1 MELKFVRKTRG
12 HQIETL
18 ITLAAAL
25 AVAFFTPSTHPFAAL
40 AAEQNEANEAELQK
54 CSKLIEEKHYKEA
67 YQGFKKLADNGCP
80 YSQCMVGMMTRKG
93 LGIPKDPKAALTYFE
108 HSAKQGFG
116 DAQRWL
122 GEMYL
127 KGEGTSTNRQKALEW
142 FEKAARNDIVE
153 AQYKIGH
160 LYRTSG
166 AADLKA
172 RGTAWLAKAS
182 KTGIADLE
190 NQVNKVPQIQYSGSP
205 NTYSNGLTNL
215 ARSWGGYAAAAKN
228 LASAQQ

>member
-1 MELKFVRKTRG
+1 MRKTRG